1 MSESDDF
8 EARVRAEVER
18 VLAERDLGRRW
29 LTPTQV
35 AERLNVAVGTL
46 ANWRVAGIGPASVKM
61 GRLVR
66 YEEGAVEA
74 WADAQRR

>member
-1 MSESDDF
+1 M
-8 EARVRAEVER
+8 R
-18 VLAERDLGRRW
+18 GQY

-66 YEEGAVEA
+66 YDEAVVDAWQQSLVAEGAA
-74 WADAQRR
+74 S